1 MIANQTKIKFN
12 QSGDSFFT
20 NEVLEIL
27 PNRFNILYG
36 RNGSGKTSI
45 SRAIAKFR
53 DGYETEDSHI
63 EFIEPLIEED
73 KKHIFVFDEKYIE
86 KNIRVELDR

>member
-20 NEVLEIL
+20 NETLEIL

-45 SRAIAKFR
+45 SQAISIYR
-53 DGYETEDSHI
+53 DGLETEESQI
-63 EFIEPLIEED
+63 EFIEPLAEED
-73 KKHIFVFDEKYIE
+73 KKHIFVYDEKYIE
-86 KNIRVELDR
+86 KKHKS